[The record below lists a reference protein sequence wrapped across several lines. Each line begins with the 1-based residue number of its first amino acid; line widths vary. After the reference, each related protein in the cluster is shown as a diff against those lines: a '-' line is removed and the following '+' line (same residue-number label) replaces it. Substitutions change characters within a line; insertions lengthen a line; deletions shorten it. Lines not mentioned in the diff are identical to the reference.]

1 MATLTLEYRDPRELH
16 PHPRNYRAH
25 PPEQIK
31 QIAKSLADFG
41 QYKNI
46 VVTPDGMV
54 IAGHGVVQA
63 AIEAGISE
71 LAVYVFDG
79 DEAQVRRMMVADNE
93 LSRGAQDDPLALHD
107 LLEEIARD
115 DGDLTGT
122 GWNEREIKEQL
133 DALAAEIIDFT
144 PQVTEDQAGS
154 GTAWNSVQRSE
165 CVRLIFGVIEA
176 ALPKELYDEVH
187 ALCDRAFEQGAS
199 YTEAMSMI
207 LRQGCDAC
215 AWD

>member
-16 PHPRNYRAH
+16 SHPRNYRAH

-63 AIEAGISE
+63 AIEAGITE
-71 LAVYVFDG
+71 LAVHVFDG
-79 DEAQVRRMMVADNE
+79 DEAQVRRLMVADNE
-93 LSRGAQDDPLALHD
+93 LSRGAQDDPLALHN

-115 DGDLTGT
+115 DGDLMGT
-122 GWNEREIKEQL
+122 GWSENDLQELLTEVAVDAGSKRTGDGILAKKFGVPPFSVL
-133 DALAAEIIDFT
+133 DA
-144 PQVTEDQAGS
+144 
-154 GTAWNSVQRSE
+154 
-165 CVRLIFGVIEA
+165 
-176 ALPKELYDEVH
+176 
-187 ALCDRAFEQGAS
+187 
-199 YTEAMSMI
+199 
-207 LRQGCDAC
+207 RQGYWQERKR
-215 AWD
+215 AWMGLGIQSELGREE